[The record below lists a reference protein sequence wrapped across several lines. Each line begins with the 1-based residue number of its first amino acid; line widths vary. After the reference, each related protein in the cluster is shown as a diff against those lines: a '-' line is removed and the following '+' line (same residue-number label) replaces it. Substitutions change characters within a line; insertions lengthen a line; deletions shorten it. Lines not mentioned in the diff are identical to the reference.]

1 MKFLADEHISRAL
14 IEGLILHL
22 LNADVLHVSDVG
34 LAHTP
39 DPDILQWAAESG
51 RVVLTKD
58 QKTMKPLAYGRVRE
72 GMPMPGVIIIRE
84 GYSIGVAVR
93 GIIDFASGRL
103 GELEN
108 QVVYVTH
115 SSTE

>member
-1 MKFLADEHISRAL
+1 ML
-14 IEGLILHL
+14 
-22 LNADVLHVSDVG
+22 
-34 LAHTP
+34 
-39 DPDILQWAAESG
+39 
-51 RVVLTKD
+51 
-58 QKTMKPLAYGRVRE
+58 
-72 GMPMPGVIIIRE
+72 GVIIIRE